1 MKKIRVDDVVELS
14 ERVCNRHLKPLKLN
28 YNVFWIT
35 NSILHYCKSG
45 NSSELT
51 ILRFLA
57 SMLWWNGYQFDGD
70 CIKKLMDDIIAAK
83 EGGLIE

>member
-1 MKKIRVDDVVELS
+1 MTKIKVDAVVELS
-14 ERVCNRHLKPLKLN
+14 ERVCDQHLKSLKLN
-28 YNVFWIT
+28 YNMYWIT
-35 NSILHYCKSG
+35 NSIRAYCRG
-45 NSSELT
+45 GDGHVLT